1 MCYLIFIQEQ
11 RRLFTLILELS
22 TLCTNSLGGW
32 LGTHLPLYDNRMT
45 KYALGFKRRFE
56 LNQRSSFLHQE
67 DAPAAFPSF
76 TRFDNAA
83 IVLEH
88 VHCFWSNSVLVTREN
103 LSRLLQTCHPL
114 YCISLFYKKGSTFSS
129 SRVRGFHSYDYLF
142 F

>member
-1 MCYLIFIQEQ
+1 M
-11 RRLFTLILELS
+11 FTLILELS

-32 LGTHLPLYDNRMT
+32 LGTHLPFYDNLMT

-56 LNQRSSFLHQE
+56 LNQWSSFIHQE

-76 TRFDNAA
+76 TRFDKAA

-88 VHCFWSNSVLVTREN
+88 AHCFLSNSVLVTRKN
-103 LSRLLQTCHPL
+103 LSRLPQTCHPL

-129 SRVRGFHSYDYLF
+129 SRIRGSTLMTDHLF

>member
-1 MCYLIFIQEQ
+1 M
-11 RRLFTLILELS
+11 FTLILELS
-22 TLCTNSLGGW
+22 TLRTNSLGGW
-32 LGTHLPLYDNRMT
+32 LGTHFPFDDNLMT

-56 LNQRSSFLHQE
+56 LNQWSSLIHQE

-76 TRFDNAA
+76 IRFDKAA

-88 VHCFWSNSVLVTREN
+88 VHGFLSSSVLVTRKN
-103 LSRLLQTCHPL
+103 LSRLPQTCHPL

-129 SRVRGFHSYDYLF
+129 STIRGFHSYDYLF